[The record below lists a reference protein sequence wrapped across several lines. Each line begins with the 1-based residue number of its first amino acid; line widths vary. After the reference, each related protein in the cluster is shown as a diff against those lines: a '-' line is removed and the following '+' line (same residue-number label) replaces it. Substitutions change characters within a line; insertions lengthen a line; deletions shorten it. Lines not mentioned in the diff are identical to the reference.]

1 MTDDQLKQGQEI
13 KRIIKQLENELEKFE
28 RATSDGIN
36 VFLPAIGEIIDNVKQ
51 VFIDHLNDYKDKFK
65 KL

>member
-1 MTDDQLKQGQEI
+1 MTEQQLKTGQEY
-13 KRIIKQLENELEKFE
+13 KRIIKLLENELEKFE

-51 VFIDHLNDYKDKFK
+51 VFIEHLNDYNDKFK